1 MCLEEAPTNRIPNE
15 FSSIDFVL
23 TSHGGMFVL
32 RKEKQTSLLRRGLH
46 AWEKTRRGWIEGRVK
61 RAGNSGKE
69 RKRKQTEHPT
79 IRFRQYLFGR
89 PKSPQIFGFNCSENK
104 RFLQRTSPQTFE
116 ARGLINCYCFR
127 KEECKIGQMAF

>member
-61 RAGNSGKE
+61 RAGNSGKG

-104 RFLQRTSPQTFE
+104 EISSTNITTDFRSKRTDKLLLFSE
-116 ARGLINCYCFR
+116 GRV
-127 KEECKIGQMAF
+127 